1 MGQILFIL
9 RETGAAAVVLVPMF
23 FVLDKLVLRDRKRA
37 AKYALFSCY
46 LAAVWALVGL
56 PNVTYVRFE
65 LKGNLIPF
73 AGMGA
78 DLKNCLLNVVL
89 FVPLG
94 FGLPLLW
101 KKYRAGKRTVLFGLL
116 MSLAIEALQVF
127 TYRATD
133 VNDVITNTLGT
144 ALGYLPAR
152 LLPLP
157 EGEEETG
164 GLRLTAGVTAAV
176 MFFVHPFLSELAWR
190 LFGG

>member
-1 MGQILFIL
+1 MGRILFIL
-9 RETGAAAVVLVPMF
+9 RETGAAAAVLVPMF
-23 FVLDKLVLRDRKRA
+23 FVLDKLLLRDWRRGV
-37 AKYALFSCY
+37 KYALFSCY

-65 LKGNLIPF
+65 LNLNLIPF
-73 AGMGA
+73 AGMAA
-78 DLKNCLLNVVL
+78 DLKNCGLNVAL

-101 KKYRAGKRTVLFGLL
+101 QRYRSGKRTVAFGLGL
-116 MSLAIEALQVF
+116 SLAVELLQIL
-127 TYRATD
+127 TLRATD

-164 GLRLTAGVTAAV
+164 GLWLTVGVTAAV
-176 MFFVHPFLSELAWR
+176 MVFVHPFLSELAWM
-190 LFGG
+190 LVGG